1 MNETREPELIPIPS
15 PKKTETSATPPQKGN
30 CYEAAYETVQGLR
43 STQEKGGDPSL
54 QNAQLFLVHGSVVS
68 GSRACCWKTNHH
80 AWVEI
85 AWPSTR
91 VVFELANGKQEVR
104 KRGCGQKNFRPRR
117 KCATSPRRPGPRRVL
132 LIAHIT
138 VLGIGTRFRL
148 VTPEASASAALIAS
162 RK

>member
-68 GSRACCWKTNHH
+68 QAGPVAGKRIDH

-91 VVFELANGKQEVR
+91 VVFELANGKQEAKETR
-104 KRGCGQKNFRPRR
+104 LWSEELQAQEEMRYLPEEARATASSFDRPHYGPWHREPLP
-117 KCATSPRRPGPRRVL
+117 PRD
-132 LIAHIT
+132 A
-138 VLGIGTRFRL
+138 
-148 VTPEASASAALIAS
+148 
-162 RK
+162 